1 MALKLNWED
10 RLLGMRA
17 VEKRFITEKQLTKC
31 LNLIE
36 FNNPAKALSD
46 MLLEEGLLTAAQL
59 KRLREDMLKETSS
72 VDEGSSSN
80 AKKMFGEIALEQ
92 NMVTRDQLD
101 ETLAEQDKYM
111 QRGLRVQIGQILYK
125 KGYLTLPQVS
135 RIVEGQS
142 KKSLYCKNCQIT
154 TVIHNYEPSRI
165 YQCEKCTWDLIE
177 AKAPK
182 KQEAVVA
189 EDGQD
194 DEHEEGLGKLDIL
207 EL

>member
-1 MALKLNWED
+1 MAAKLNWED

-36 FNNPAKALSD
+36 FNNPGKALSD
-46 MLLEEGLLTAAQL
+46 VLLEEGLLTAAQL
-59 KRLREDMLKETSS
+59 KRLREDMIKETGSLE
-72 VDEGSSSN
+72 EGGSSN
-80 AKKMFGEIALEQ
+80 AKKMFGEIALDQ
-92 NMVTRDQLD
+92 NMVTQDQLS
-101 ETLAEQDKYM
+101 EGLAEQEKYM

-135 RIVEGQS
+135 RIVEAQS

-154 TVIHNYEPSRI
+154 TVIHNYDPARI

-177 AKAPK
+177 VKAAPK
-182 KQEAVVA
+182 KAEVEASEDAEEQE
-189 EDGQD
+189 D
-194 DEHEEGLGKLDIL
+194 GLGKLDIL